1 MPRSP
6 MVPVRSDLHGSL
18 AAARPQLRKLCA
30 LLGTEEC
37 AKVFASP
44 VLRADSNG
52 CVSAE
57 AILVGWRAAILTAA
71 TTAAAAARRGS

>member
-30 LLGTEEC
+30 LLGKEEC
-37 AKVFASP
+37 KVCLYYRMCK
-44 VLRADSNG
+44 VCT
-52 CVSAE
+52 CVYQPPKT
-57 AILVGWRAAILTAA
+57 L
-71 TTAAAAARRGS
+71 